1 MKKAVWLES
10 DMAWMEEAEHDLK
23 FPTPKQGIVLQCLS
37 CGGWYV
43 AEWNSTAEQYEWVKH
58 HELFVRIFHHKDWK
72 AIKNNS
78 KEN

>member
-1 MKKAVWLES
+1 MKKAVWIES

-23 FPTPKQGIVLQCLS
+23 FPPPDQGVVLQCLS

-43 AEWNSTAEQYEWVKH
+43 SEWNSTAEQYEWVKH